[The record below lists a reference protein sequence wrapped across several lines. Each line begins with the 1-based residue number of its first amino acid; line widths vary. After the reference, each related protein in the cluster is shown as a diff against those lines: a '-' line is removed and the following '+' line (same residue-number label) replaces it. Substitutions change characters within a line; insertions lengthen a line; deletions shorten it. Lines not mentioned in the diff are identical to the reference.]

1 MDPAQELMMEYGML
15 LHSQDFDPEELDYAK
30 FDAYSPLLHQ
40 LSTIK
45 NSGVTVFDMYQKR
58 HIYVSR
64 NFESLFGYDVER
76 AIQEDSAYFDSRIH
90 PDDHL
95 RLMELGIRT
104 LRFFMALPL
113 PNRRDFKVVNE
124 YRILNREEEYIRVIE
139 QHHTLE
145 LDSKGNVWLA
155 LSTLDISPGQDAA
168 KGVESA
174 VMNIRTGEFVELP
187 NTPKKDAA
195 NISLTARET
204 EILQLIKQGH
214 LSKTIS
220 DKLSISVHTVNT
232 HRQRILQK
240 LAANNSFEAL
250 ELASRL
256 GLID

>member
-1 MDPAQELMMEYGML
+1 MDHAEQLMMEYGML
-15 LHSQDFDPEELDYAK
+15 LHSQEFDPEELDYAK
-30 FDAYSPLLHQ
+30 FEAYSPLLHQ

-64 NFESLFGYDVER
+64 NFESLFGYDVDR

-90 PDDHL
+90 PDDHPK
-95 RLMELGIRT
+95 LMELGIQI
-104 LRFFMALPL
+104 LRFFMDLPL

-124 YRILNREEEYIRVIE
+124 YRILNRDEAYIRVIE

-155 LSTLDISPGQDAA
+155 LSTLDISPGQDAT

-187 NTPKKDAA
+187 SPAKADPGVR
-195 NISLTARET
+195 LTARET

-250 ELASRL
+250 EMASRL